1 MVEALNEEIRIKDF
15 EIDNIDKT
23 FLWVKGEDFKNTFL
37 IRGKV
42 TQEGN
47 LNYFSTILKDKS
59 QKVFAIYAG
68 NQHIGNCGLKNID
81 KNNQDAELWI
91 YIGDENS
98 RGKGWGK
105 QALHAL
111 LNYGFYQEDC
121 IKIIL
126 HVVATNAIAIKMYK
140 EVGFVELDNKI
151 IEEQWVDRQNDIKKM
166 ELYRDVFQRSN
177 E

>member
-1 MVEALNEEIRIKDF
+1 LVEELNKEIIIKEF
-15 EIDNIDKT
+15 EKDNIDKT
-23 FLWVKGEDFKNTFL
+23 FLWVSREDFKSTFL

-47 LNYFSTILKDKS
+47 LNYFTMILSDNS
-59 QKVFAIYAG
+59 QRVFAIYAG
-68 NQHIGNCGLKNID
+68 NRHIGNCGLKNINR
-81 KNNQDAELWI
+81 NNQDAELWI

-105 QALHAL
+105 QALRAL
-111 LNYGFYQEDC
+111 LNYGFDQEGF
-121 IKIIL
+121 IKITL

-140 EVGFVELDNKI
+140 EVGFVELDKKI
-151 IEEQWVDRQNDIKKM
+151 IEETWADRENSVKKM

>member
-1 MVEALNEEIRIKDF
+1 MVEALNEEIRIKGF
-15 EIDNIDKT
+15 EKDNIDKT
-23 FLWVKGEDFKNTFL
+23 FLWVSREEFKSIFL

-47 LNYFSTILKDKS
+47 LNYFSTILNDKN

-68 NQHIGNCGLKNID
+68 NRHIGNCGLKNIN
-81 KNNQDAELWI
+81 KYNQDAELWI

-105 QALHAL
+105 QALRAL
-111 LNYGFYQEDC
+111 LNYGFDQEGF
-121 IKIIL
+121 IKITL
-126 HVVATNAIAIKMYK
+126 HVVATNVIAIKMYK
-140 EVGFVELDNKI
+140 EVGFVELDKKI
-151 IEEQWVDRQNDIKKM
+151 IEEQWVDRENNVKEM

>member
-15 EIDNIDKT
+15 EKDNIDKT
-23 FLWVKGEDFKNTFL
+23 FLWVSREEFKSIFL

-47 LNYFSTILKDKS
+47 LNYFSTIINDKS

-68 NQHIGNCGLKNID
+68 NRHIGNCGLKNIN
-81 KNNQDAELWI
+81 KYNQDVELWI

-105 QALHAL
+105 QALRAL
-111 LNYGFYQEDC
+111 LNYGFDQEGF
-121 IKIIL
+121 IKITL
-126 HVVATNAIAIKMYK
+126 HVVATNAIAIKMYI
-140 EVGFVELDNKI
+140 EVGFVELDKKI
-151 IEEQWVDRQNDIKKM
+151 IEEQWIDRENNVKKM
-166 ELYRDVFQRSN
+166 ELYKDVFQRRN